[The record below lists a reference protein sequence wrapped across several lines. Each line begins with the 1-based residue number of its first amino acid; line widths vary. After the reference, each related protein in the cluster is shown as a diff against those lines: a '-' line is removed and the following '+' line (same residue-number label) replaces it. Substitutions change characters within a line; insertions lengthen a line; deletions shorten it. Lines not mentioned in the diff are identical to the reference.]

1 MDFNNQQR
9 DDVNIRKQKNTG
21 GGRVADNT
29 CVIVRKC
36 QSEGMLERWNGQP
49 DTQKPEADSGFCVA
63 I

>member
-1 MDFNNQQR
+1 MMSILEN
-9 DDVNIRKQKNTG
+9 RKIQ

>member
-21 GGRVADNT
+21 GWVADNT